1 MTKARQR
8 ERQRRRR
15 AEAQGAVRRGSDSG
29 AGILSSDAVRI
40 VDALFGLL
48 AEKAAAQ
55 SGISIE
61 EAIEESWSL
70 LERGCLRLVARDDG
84 HLGVEL
90 CESRAEQRVQAGK
103 NRRLVEL
110 RRQIAPA
117 AAEPSTVS

>member
-8 ERQRRRR
+8 ERQRRR
-15 AEAQGAVRRGSDSG
+15 AVRRGSDTG

>member
-15 AEAQGAVRRGSDSG
+15 AEAQGAVRRDTG

-103 NRRLVEL
+103 NRRLVEF
-110 RRQIAPA
+110 RRQMAPA